1 MGEFIPALRFPALT
15 GWYDLV
21 IAATT
26 RETIWRNRLL
36 RLLALGEHDRVLDIG
51 CGTGSLTLAMHRDA
65 PRATIVGID
74 ADESALALAR
84 GKLAP
89 GSPGVKFQQGLAQH
103 LPIADCAFDVV
114 VSSFFFHHLSSE
126 DKRSVLRQAHRV
138 LRPAGRLA
146 IADWGIPE
154 GPFSRAAFLAVQ
166 MLDGFE
172 TTRDS
177 VRGELPKLIEEAG
190 FEALRED
197 RPLRTALGTLRFWTA
212 AASFDE
218 SVRRARQL

>member
-15 GWYDLV
+15 RWYDLV

-26 RETIWRNRLL
+26 RETIWRDRLL

-51 CGTGSLTLAMHRDA
+51 CGTGSLTLAMHLDA

-74 ADESALALAR
+74 ADESALAIAR
-84 GKLAP
+84 AKLAP
-89 GSPGVKFQQGLAQH
+89 GSPGVQLQQGLAQH
-103 LPIADCAFDVV
+103 LPFADGVFDVV
-114 VSSFFFHHLSSE
+114 VSSLFFHHLSSE

-146 IADWGIPE
+146 IADWGVPE

-172 TTRDS
+172 STRDS
-177 VRGELPKLIEEAG
+177 VRGALPAMIEEAG
-190 FEALRED
+190 FEALREHE
-197 RPLRTALGTLRFWTA
+197 PLRTALGTLRLWTA
-212 AASFDE
+212 AASLDE
-218 SVRRARQL
+218 SRPGERSL